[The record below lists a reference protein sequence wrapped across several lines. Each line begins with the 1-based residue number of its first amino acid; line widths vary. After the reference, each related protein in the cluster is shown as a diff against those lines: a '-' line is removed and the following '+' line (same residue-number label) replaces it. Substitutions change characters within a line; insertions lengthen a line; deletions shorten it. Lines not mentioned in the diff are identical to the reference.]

1 MPAGSDP
8 VNVPAHTEVV
18 VEDFGGR
25 ATIPAEAAA
34 SL

>member
-1 MPAGSDP
+1 MPAGSYP

-18 VEDFGGR
+18 VEDFGGKP
-25 ATIPAEAAA
+25 TISAEAAA